1 MAGDRGKGAPCDL
14 HRSSSPGLMIINKR
28 FITEEVRK
36 FTRHF
41 ARDGNCGSGLCN
53 NIHFTDRQC
62 FGERDRS
69 WRYFVIVLVTFIGHF
84 SVGKGKEEQ
93 LSVLTP

>member
-14 HRSSSPGLMIINKR
+14 HRSSSPGLMLINKR
-28 FITEEVRK
+28 FITEELRK

-41 ARDGNCGSGLCN
+41 ARDGNYGSGLRI

-62 FGERDRS
+62 FGEMDRS
-69 WRYFVIVLVTFIGHF
+69 WRYFVIVLATFIGQF
-84 SVGKGKEEQ
+84 SVGTGKKER